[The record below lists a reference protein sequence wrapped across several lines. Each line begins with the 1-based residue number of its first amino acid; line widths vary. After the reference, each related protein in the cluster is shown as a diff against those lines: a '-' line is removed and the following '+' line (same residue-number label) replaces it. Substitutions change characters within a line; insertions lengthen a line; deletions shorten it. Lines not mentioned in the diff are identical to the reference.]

1 MDLGIKGETA
11 LILAS
16 SRGLGFGCAKALAG
30 EGARVVLNGLS
41 EENGRKAAEAIG
53 GDTIFVAADVAKAED
68 RARLWEE
75 ASDHLGEI
83 SILVTNAYGPKA
95 GKFVERDNADWRE
108 AFEQTFV
115 SAIDMAYRAA
125 PPMVERGW
133 GRIVNI
139 SSMSAKEPST
149 NTPLGNSLK
158 AGLLGAF
165 GTLAREIADKGVTV
179 NSLLPGPFDTD
190 LLRKY
195 AKYMVNDESLSDA
208 EGVAEFAKTV
218 PAKRLGT
225 IEEFGAV
232 CAFLCSRQAAY
243 MTAQAIAVDGAV
255 VRTML

>member
-1 MDLGIKGETA
+1 MDLGIKGESA

-16 SRGLGFGCAKALAG
+16 SRGLGFGCAKALAD
-30 EGARVVLNGLS
+30 EGVRVVLNGLS
-41 EENGRKAAEAIG
+41 EENGRKAAAAIG
-53 GDTIFVAADVAKAED
+53 GDTLFVAADVAKPED
-68 RARLWEE
+68 RERLWD
-75 ASDHLGEI
+75 AAVAHLGGV
-83 SILVTNAYGPKA
+83 SILVTNAYGPA
-95 GKFVERDNADWRE
+95 PGPFMERSNEEWRA
-108 AFEQTFV
+108 AFESTFV

-125 PPMVERGW
+125 PPMVKRGW
-133 GRIVNI
+133 GRIINI

-190 LLRKY
+190 LLRKF
-195 AKYMVNDESLSDA
+195 AKFMVDDPSLSDA
-208 EGVAEFAKTV
+208 EGVAKFAETV

-232 CAFLCSRQAAY
+232 CAFLCSRHAGY